1 MRGCP
6 LEPWHPGYP
15 CFSTGGGPL
24 YFFNSLL
31 VSIILDGSPASEGIG
46 SGRVFML
53 DWGVPVVPHEILEE
67 ADAPDEV
74 ERFHEAREW
83 AKARLLETKER
94 TEARLGSV
102 EARIFDPQILMLDD
116 AAVVDGTVRYIR
128 ENRLNAQRA
137 FEWRMLELQA
147 MWGRTSHPMVLDR
160 LNDLEDLM
168 IRVLHRLLGNHDPTD
183 LEGLDESVIIVATN
197 LTPSLTVHLD
207 AARVLGIAT
216 DLGTRTAH
224 WVILARSL
232 EIPAVVGLGDVSKR
246 AVEGQH
252 AIVDGR
258 IGRIILDPDEH
269 DRERFQQRQRR
280 LEAWE
285 GEIAVIAKQESVTKD
300 GQFVELRAN
309 LDLPGEAEQA
319 RLHGANGVGLFRTE
333 FLVVGRN
340 TMPGEEEQFEAYKAT
355 AQAFPEGAVYIRT
368 FDLGGDKFPMF
379 LHMPREENPFLGW
392 RAIRVCLDEP
402 ELFRTQLRALL
413 RATAYGDVRIM
424 LPLVNDVDE
433 IRQVRELLRI
443 EESRLEADGI
453 PFNAGYKLGVM
464 IETPAAALEA
474 AELARHADFFSIGT
488 NDLIQYTLAVDRTN
502 TRIAK
507 LYNPFHPAVVR
518 LLHQVARVGRAA
530 GIEVSLCGELA
541 SNPLGAFLLL
551 GLDITA
557 LSVAWPSLPEI
568 KKVIRGIRIEDARAA
583 ARKALAAPT
592 SRDVTDCLVEGIGDS
607 VDLKVFSGRWSLS
620 LPD

>member
-1 MRGCP
+1 M
-6 LEPWHPGYP
+6 
-15 CFSTGGGPL
+15 
-24 YFFNSLL
+24 
-31 VSIILDGSPASEGIG
+31 SIILDGSPASEGIG
-46 SGRVFML
+46 SGPVFVL
-53 DWGVPVVPHEILEE
+53 DWGVPVVPHETLEE
-67 ADAPDEV
+67 ADAPQEV
-74 ERFHEAREW
+74 ERFHQAREW
-83 AKARLLETKER
+83 AKARLFEMKER
-94 TEARLGSV
+94 TKERLGSV

-116 AAVVDGTVRYIR
+116 PEVVDGTVRYIR

-147 MWGRTSHPMVLDR
+147 MWSRTSHPMVLDR

-168 IRVLHRLLGNHDPTD
+168 IRVLHRLLGNHDLTD
-183 LEGLDESVIIVATN
+183 LESLDEPVIIVAPN

-207 AARVLGIAT
+207 KAAVLGIAT

-232 EIPAVVGLGDVSKR
+232 EIPAVVGLGNVSKR
-246 AVEGQH
+246 AAEGQH

-269 DRERFQQRQRR
+269 DQERFRQRQRR

-309 LDLPGEAEQA
+309 LDLPIEAHQA
-319 RLHGANGVGLFRTE
+319 RLHGADGVGLFRTE
-333 FLVVGRN
+333 FLVIGRK
-340 TMPGEEEQFEAYKAT
+340 TMPDEEDQFQAYKAT

-392 RAIRVCLDEP
+392 RSIRVCLDEP
-402 ELFRTQLRALL
+402 ALFRTQLRALL
-413 RATAYGDVRIM
+413 RATAYGDVRMM

-433 IRQVRELLRI
+433 IRQVRALLRQ
-443 EESRLEADGI
+443 EEARLEADGI

-474 AELARHADFFSIGT
+474 VELARHADFFSIGT
-488 NDLIQYTLAVDRTN
+488 NDLIQHTLAVDRTN
-502 TRIAK
+502 TRLAK
-507 LYNPFHPAVVR
+507 LYNPFHPAVIR
-518 LLHQVARVGRAA
+518 QLHQVARVGRAA
-530 GIEVSLCGELA
+530 GIEVSVCGEMA
-541 SNPLGAFLLL
+541 SNPLAAFLLL
-551 GLDITA
+551 GLNITA

-568 KKVIRGIRIEDARAA
+568 KKVIRDVRMEDARGA

-592 SRDVTDCLVEGIGDS
+592 SADVTRCLAEGIGDS
-607 VDLKVFSGRWSLS
+607 VDLKVFQGRWSLS
-620 LPD
+620 LPE

>member
-1 MRGCP
+1 M
-6 LEPWHPGYP
+6 
-15 CFSTGGGPL
+15 
-24 YFFNSLL
+24 
-31 VSIILDGSPASEGIG
+31 SIILDGAPVSEGIG
-46 SGRVFML
+46 SGRVFVL
-53 DWGVPVVPHEILEE
+53 DWGVPAVPHETLEE
-67 ADAPDEV
+67 ADALQEV
-74 ERFHEAREW
+74 ERFHQAREW
-83 AKARLLETKER
+83 AKARLFEMKER

-116 AAVVDGTVRYIR
+116 PAVVHDTVRYIR
-128 ENRLNAQRA
+128 GNRLNAEKA

-147 MWGRTSHPMVLDR
+147 MWSRTSHPMVLDR

-168 IRVLHRLLGNHDPTD
+168 IRMLNRLLGNHDPTD
-183 LEGLDESVIIVATN
+183 LEGLDESVIIVAPS

-207 AARVLGIAT
+207 KAAVCGIAT

-232 EIPAVVGLGDVSKR
+232 EIPAVVGLGNVSKK

-269 DRERFQQRQRR
+269 DQERFRQRQQR

-309 LDLPGEAEQA
+309 LDLPIEAKQA
-319 RLHGANGVGLFRTE
+319 RLHGADGVGLFRTE
-333 FLVVGRN
+333 FLVIGRN
-340 TMPGEEEQFEAYKAT
+340 TMPGEEEQFQAYKAT
-355 AQAFPEGAVYIRT
+355 AQAFSEGAVYIRT

-392 RAIRVCLDEP
+392 RAIRVCLDKP

-413 RATAYGDVRIM
+413 RATAYGDVRMM

-433 IRQVRELLRI
+433 IRQVRALLRA
-443 EESRLEADGI
+443 EEARLEADGI
-453 PFNAGYKLGVM
+453 PFNAGYKMGVM

-474 AELARHADFFSIGT
+474 VELARDADFFSIGT
-488 NDLIQYTLAVDRTN
+488 NDLTQYTLAVDRTN
-502 TRIAK
+502 TRLAK
-507 LYNPFHPAVVR
+507 LYNPFHPAVIR
-518 LLHQVARVGRAA
+518 QLHQVARVGRAA
-530 GIEVSLCGELA
+530 GIEVSVCGEMA
-541 SNPLGAFLLL
+541 SNPLAAFLLL
-551 GLDITA
+551 GLNITA
-557 LSVAWPSLPEI
+557 LSVAWPSLSEI
-568 KKVIRGIRIEDARAA
+568 KKVIRDVRMEDAREAA
-583 ARKALAAPT
+583 HKALAAPT
-592 SRDVTDCLVEGIGDS
+592 SADVIRCLVEGIGDS
-607 VDLKVFSGRWSLS
+607 VDLKVFQGRWSLS
-620 LPD
+620 LPE